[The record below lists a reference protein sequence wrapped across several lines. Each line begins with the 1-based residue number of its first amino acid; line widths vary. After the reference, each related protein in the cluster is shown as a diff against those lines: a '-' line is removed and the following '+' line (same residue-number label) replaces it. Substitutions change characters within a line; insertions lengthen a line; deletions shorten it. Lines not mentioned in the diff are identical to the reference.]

1 MRNVLI
7 PRRTYRLVMRI
18 IMILTVTLLIFTIR
32 NLFVASIG
40 IHHINSGIETSRDS
54 LNDYYANQG
63 IYLAG
68 DVNY

>member
-1 MRNVLI
+1 MRNVFI
-7 PRRTYRLVMRI
+7 PRKTYRLAMRI
-18 IMILTVTLLIFTIR
+18 IMILTVTLLLFTIR

-40 IHHINSGIETSRDS
+40 IHHINSGIETCKDS

-68 DVNY
+68 DVDY